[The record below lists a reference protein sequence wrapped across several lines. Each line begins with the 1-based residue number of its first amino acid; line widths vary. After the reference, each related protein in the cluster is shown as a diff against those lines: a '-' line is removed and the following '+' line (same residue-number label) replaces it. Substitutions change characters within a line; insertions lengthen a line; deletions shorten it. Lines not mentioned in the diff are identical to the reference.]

1 MSTSGINRPFKLG
14 MHDRREYIVQDSE
27 VSISAINDTN
37 GNPIFLGRAKVG
49 IPQSDD
55 KWQIRF
61 IEYDSNQGVTRV
73 TWPENVSGLSSANFE
88 FVWTS
93 VSTLTITNISQDNP
107 GTVTVSSIGSL
118 QEGDQILIQE
128 VTGMIEVNFD
138 GSNIY
143 TVTNISGT
151 DFDLSGIDT
160 SAFTAYSSGGV
171 VYYGEFVNYTYS

>member
-14 MHDRREYIVQDSE
+14 TQDRREYIVQDSE
-27 VSISAINDTN
+27 VSISAINDAN

-49 IPQSDD
+49 VPQSDD

-61 IEYDSNQGVTRV
+61 IEYDSNQGVVRV
-73 TWPENVSGLSSANFE
+73 TWPQNSSGNASANFE
-88 FVWTS
+88 FVWS
-93 VSTLTITNISQDNP
+93 AVSSLTVTNISQDNP
-107 GTVTVSSIGSL
+107 GTVTVSSAGSL
-118 QEGDQILIQE
+118 QNGDKIIIQD
-128 VTGMIEVNFD
+128 VSGMIEVNFD

-143 TVTNISGT
+143 TVTNLSGT

-171 VYYGEFVNYTYS
+171 VYYGEFAQYTYS

>member
-1 MSTSGINRPFKLG
+1 MSTSGVNRPFKLG
-14 MHDRREYIVQDSE
+14 TQDRREYIVQDSE

-49 IPQSDD
+49 TPQADE

-73 TWPENVSGLSSANFE
+73 TWPQNSLGAASANFE
-88 FVWTS
+88 FSWST
-93 VSTLTITNISQDNP
+93 VSELTITNISNDNP
-107 GTVTVSSIGSL
+107 GTVTVSSAGSL
-118 QEGDQILIQE
+118 QNGDQIVIQN
-128 VTGMIEVNFD
+128 VVGMIEVNFD

-143 TVTNISGT
+143 TVTNLSGT

-160 SAFTAYSSGGV
+160 SLFTAYSSGGV
-171 VYYGEFVNYTYS
+171 VYYGEFVNYTYL